1 MKLTK
6 KQKDRIFIIAM
17 LAVPTIQFI
26 VFWLLVNFGSF
37 RLAFIDQYTEEFSL
51 ENFSRFFRQWKKDIE
66 LGGALKY
73 AIQNTLI
80 SMCITNFVNMPLVIF
95 TSYILF
101 KKFYGHTFFRV
112 VFYLPALVGTLIM
125 AMMQAY
131 CLDATGPIVQIGKA
145 LGIKWNFEVLQS
157 GLLGNAL
164 STRPTFFIIKLGI
177 SGATVLLIT
186 GALNRIPRD
195 IFDCGKLEGI
205 GIFREFYNIALPLI
219 WSTIGIMWVMS
230 FASGWGEYA
239 STMLFTGGAYNT
251 NTVGY
256 YLMNTTLNATNGSE
270 NFNYPAAM
278 GLLLTAFV
286 APLTIFLRWLAE
298 KLVDPVEF

>member
-1 MKLTK
+1 
-6 KQKDRIFIIAM
+6 M
-17 LAVPTIQFI
+17 LAVPTIHFI
-26 VFWLLVNFGSF
+26 VFWCIANFGSF
-37 RLAFIDQYTEEFSL
+37 RLAFIDQYTEEFTFD
-51 ENFSRFFRQWKKDIE
+51 NFTRFFRQFKKDMAY
-66 LGGALKY
+66 GGPLKY
-73 AIQNTLI
+73 AVVNTII
-80 SMCITNFVNMPLVIF
+80 SMCISNFINMPLVIF
-95 TSYILF
+95 ASYVLF

-145 LGIKWNFEVLQS
+145 LGIKWNFEILQS
-157 GLLGNAL
+157 GLLGNPI

-177 SGATVLLIT
+177 SGATILLIT

-195 IFDCGKLEGI
+195 VFDCGKLEGI
-205 GIFREFYNIALPLI
+205 GVFREFYNIALPLI
-219 WSTIGIMWVMS
+219 WSTVGIMWVMS
-230 FASGWGEYA
+230 FSSGWGEYA
-239 STMLFTGGAYNT
+239 SSMLFTQGVYNT
-251 NTVGY
+251 STLGY
-256 YLMNTTLNATNGSE
+256 YLMSHTLSATNGTE

-286 APLTIFLRWLAE
+286 APLTILLRWLSE

>member
-1 MKLTK
+1 
-6 KQKDRIFIIAM
+6 M
-17 LAVPTIQFI
+17 LAVPTIHFI
-26 VFWLLVNFGSF
+26 VFWCIANFGSF
-37 RLAFIDQYTEEFSL
+37 RLAFIDQYTEEFSFD
-51 ENFSRFFRQWKKDIE
+51 NFTRFFRQFKKDMAYD
-66 LGGALKY
+66 GPLKY
-73 AIQNTLI
+73 AVVNTII
-80 SMCITNFVNMPLVIF
+80 SMCISNFINMPLVIF
-95 TSYILF
+95 ASYVLF

-145 LGIKWNFEVLQS
+145 LGIKWNFEILQS
-157 GLLGNAL
+157 GLLGNPI

-177 SGATVLLIT
+177 SGATILLIT

-195 IFDCGKLEGI
+195 VFDCGKLEGI
-205 GIFREFYNIALPLI
+205 GVFREFYNIALPLI
-219 WSTIGIMWVMS
+219 WSTVGIMWVMS
-230 FASGWGEYA
+230 FSSGWGEYA
-239 STMLFTGGAYNT
+239 SSMLFTQGVYNT
-251 NTVGY
+251 STLGY
-256 YLMNTTLNATNGSE
+256 YLMSHTLSATNGTE

-286 APLTIFLRWLAE
+286 APLTILLRWLSE